1 MSTIAESTGA
11 ASPLNAALVA
21 GVESISANQTVTFTQ
36 YRRLVLPL
44 DGYIFWVNTGQTFA
58 AQGSLHVAKTLE
70 QREDETIGISRV
82 VFTAEQALQDFDTVA
97 PGVMYI
103 ATFGETRFAFSSHK
117 NFYQQ
122 AGLFHYGGDA
132 VYPAL
137 ATQIIDNV
145 SEVDPNDLII
155 SNSLPVWL
163 MLGSAAVFGLTPPTY
178 PIYPSFLV
186 PQDAAPPYA
195 SVHIGE
201 SDTEALQSAPSFD
214 YEGSHFQ
221 LARDRVRVTFYGLDN
236 NAALDF
242 QDFLFQYSLNTDI
255 IGVMSTPVIRDEKRT
270 QRELGIIAQKKVFEI
285 DISYYQQRLQTETPQ
300 LILSALLTVL
310 PEQL

>member
-1 MSTIAESTGA
+1 MATVAESTGA

-21 GVESISANQTVTFTQ
+21 GVENISANQTLEFTQ

-44 DGYIFWVNTGQTFA
+44 DGYIFLVNTGQTFSA
-58 AQGSLHVAKTLE
+58 TGSFHVAKTLE

-82 VFTAEQALQDFDTVA
+82 VFTAEQAIQDFDAVA
-97 PGVMYI
+97 PGTMYI
-103 ATFGETRFAFSSHK
+103 ATFGEIQFAFSSHK

-122 AGLFHYGGDA
+122 SGLFHYGGDA

-137 ATQIIDNV
+137 ATQIINSVADINT
-145 SEVDPNDLII
+145 NDLII

-163 MLGSAAVFGLTPPTY
+163 MLGASSVFGLTPPAY
-178 PIYPSFLV
+178 PIYPSFLI

-195 SVHIGE
+195 SVHIGDN
-201 SDTEALQSAPSFD
+201 DTEALQSAPSFD
-214 YEGSHFQ
+214 YENSHFQ
-221 LARDRVRVTFYGLDN
+221 LCRDRVRVTFYGLDN

-242 QDFLFQYSLNTDI
+242 QDYLFQYSLNTDI

-270 QRELGIIAQKKVFEI
+270 QRELGIIAKKKVFEI
-285 DISYYQQRLQTETPQ
+285 DISYYQQRLKTETPQ
-300 LILSALLTVL
+300 LILSALMTVL
-310 PEQL
+310 PNPL